1 MTALEAYI
9 EANKHNAKLWDKL
22 SIEVKYAIEKAINNN
37 KCCAVISK
45 LNQEDK
51 KILERLK
58 YHVYW
63 NDVYWVISWDIKMK

>member
-9 EANKHNAKLWDKL
+9 ESTKHEDNLWDKL
-22 SIEVKYAIEKAINNN
+22 SKEIKSTIEKAVNYGMYGTCITRL
-37 KCCAVISK
+37 SK
-45 LNQEDK
+45 EDR

-63 NDVYWVISWDIKMK
+63 NDVYWCIIWDIKMK

>member
-9 EANKHNAKLWDKL
+9 KSTKHKANLWDKL
-22 SIEVKYAIEKAINNN
+22 SVEIKSAIEKAINDGMYSTRVFRLN
-37 KCCAVISK
+37 K
-45 LNQEDK
+45 EDK

-63 NDVYWVISWDIKMK
+63 NDVYWCIVWDIKMK

>member
-9 EANKHNAKLWDKL
+9 EANKHKANLWDKL
-22 SIEVKYAIEKAINNN
+22 SEEVKSAITKAIGYGMYSTYM
-37 KCCAVISK
+37 SK

-51 KILERLK
+51 RILERLK

-63 NDVYWVISWDIKMK
+63 NDVCWCIIWDIKMK